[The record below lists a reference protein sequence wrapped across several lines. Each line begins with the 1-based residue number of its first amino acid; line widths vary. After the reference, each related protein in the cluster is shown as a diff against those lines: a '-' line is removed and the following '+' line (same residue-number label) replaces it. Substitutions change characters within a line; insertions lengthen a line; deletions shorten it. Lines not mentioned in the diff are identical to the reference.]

1 MVYDITAAL
10 IYQEL
15 FDWVHLAPVALNPD
29 RIGEGR
35 QVRFV
40 SIRRLKIKGGAGLKT
55 GRNFN
60 ATTLRRKERKAEQNK
75 KGTLPYL
82 APEGRHVYST
92 QHAPKTL
99 KPQRGGMSHLSESRI
114 SPV

>member
-1 MVYDITAAL
+1 MMVYDITAAL

-82 APEGRHVYST
+82 APAGRHVYRIRHT
-92 QHAPKTL
+92 Q
-99 KPQRGGMSHLSESRI
+99 I
-114 SPV
+114 S

>member
-1 MVYDITAAL
+1 MMVYDITAAL

-40 SIRRLKIKGGAGLKT
+40 SIT
-55 GRNFN
+55 D
-60 ATTLRRKERKAEQNK
+60 
-75 KGTLPYL
+75 
-82 APEGRHVYST
+82 
-92 QHAPKTL
+92 
-99 KPQRGGMSHLSESRI
+99 
-114 SPV
+114 